1 MHLKRLS
8 LSHYRNYTSL
18 ALTCDHQTNVFIGT
32 NGQGKTNLLEAVY
45 YLCVARSCREAQD
58 RELVRMGADHFLIQ
72 GQGQSAE
79 GREVEVQIRYG
90 RHTGKKVF
98 VNESPQRNLSDL
110 YGIMAAVVI
119 SPDDRRLVQG
129 SPNSRRRFLDI
140 AISQSNAAYLAT
152 LQDYRRVVRQ
162 RNEALRAHQ
171 HRESPEMAP
180 DLEVWNAPL
189 VALGSR
195 IMRKRADVVA
205 ALKEEARR
213 VHAEISGDDEVLE
226 LDYAPSFECEDP
238 GDIEESFQEAL
249 DRSGPRERARG
260 VTEVGPHRDDLAIR
274 MNGVSLQA
282 YGSQGQHK
290 TAATA
295 LKLAEARFLWHQLQV
310 PPLLLLDDIF
320 AEIDAARTGRLMEM
334 VPTYGQTFITTAK
347 ESDIGDYRQGITRF
361 RVHDGAVT
369 PWD

>member
-1 MHLKRLS
+1 MHLERLS

-18 ALTCDHQTNVFIGT
+18 ALTCDLQTNVFIGT

-58 RELVRMGADHFLIQ
+58 RELVRIGSDHFLIQ
-72 GQGQSAE
+72 GQGRSAE
-79 GREVEVQIRYG
+79 GRAVEIQIRYG
-90 RHTGKKVF
+90 RQSGKKVL

-129 SPNSRRRFLDI
+129 SPSSRRRFLDI

-171 HRESPEMAP
+171 ESPGRAP

-195 IMRKRADVVA
+195 IMRKRAEVVS

-213 VHAEISGDDEVLE
+213 VHATISGDDEALE
-226 LDYAPSFECEDP
+226 LEYAPSFECEDP
-238 GDIEESFQEAL
+238 GDAEGSFQEAL
-249 DRSGPRERARG
+249 DRNEQRERARG
-260 VTEVGPHRDDLAIR
+260 MTEVGPHRDDLSIS

-295 LKLAEARFLWHQLQV
+295 LKLAEARFLWHQLQA

-320 AEIDAARTGRLMEM
+320 AEIDAARTARLMEM
-334 VPTYGQTFITTAK
+334 VPAYGQTFITTAK

-361 RVHDGAVT
+361 RVHEGTVT
-369 PWD
+369 PSD

>member
-1 MHLKRLS
+1 MHLQELS

-18 ALTCDHQTNVFIGT
+18 ALTCDLQTNVFIGT

-58 RELVRMGADHFLIQ
+58 RDLVRMGSDHFLIR
-72 GQGQSAE
+72 GQGRSAE

-90 RHTGKKVF
+90 PQTGKKVF

-129 SPNSRRRFLDI
+129 SPSSRRRFLDI

-171 HRESPEMAP
+171 ESPERAP

-195 IMRKRADVVA
+195 VMRKRVEVVSG
-205 ALKEEARR
+205 LKEEARR
-213 VHAEISGDDEVLE
+213 VHAAISGDDEVLE
-226 LDYAPSFECEDP
+226 LDYAPSFECEDS
-238 GDIEESFQEAL
+238 GDLEGSFQEAL
-249 DRSGPRERARG
+249 DRNEARERVRG
-260 VTEVGPHRDDLAIR
+260 MTEVGPHRDDLSIR
-274 MNGVSLQA
+274 LNGVSLQA

-295 LKLAEARFLWHQLQV
+295 LKLAEARFLWRQLQA

-334 VPTYGQTFITTAK
+334 VPAYGQTFITTAK
-347 ESDIGDYRQGITRF
+347 ESDIGDSRQGITRF
-361 RVHDGAVT
+361 RVHEGAVT
-369 PWD
+369 PYE

>member
-1 MHLKRLS
+1 MHLQRLS

-18 ALTCDHQTNVFIGT
+18 ALTCDPQTNVFIGS

-58 RELVRMGADHFLIQ
+58 KELVRMGSDHFLIR
-72 GQGQSAE
+72 GQGRSAE
-79 GREVEVQIRYG
+79 GLEVELQIRYA
-90 RHTGKKVF
+90 RQSGKKVF

-129 SPNSRRRFLDI
+129 SPGSRRRFLDI
-140 AISQSNAAYLAT
+140 AISQSNAAYLST

-162 RNEALRAHQ
+162 RNESMRMHLD
-171 HRESPEMAP
+171 SPGRSA
-180 DLEVWNAPL
+180 DLDVWNAPL
-189 VALGSR
+189 IALGTR
-195 IMRKRADVVA
+195 IMRKRVEVVA

-213 VHAEISGDDEVLE
+213 VHATVSGDDETLE
-226 LDYAPSFECEDP
+226 IDYAPSFEFEALEN
-238 GDIEESFQEAL
+238 IEASFQAAL
-249 DRSGPRERARG
+249 DRAEPRERARG
-260 VTEVGPHRDDLAIR
+260 MTEVGPHRDDLSIK

-295 LKLAEARFLWHQLQV
+295 LKLSEARFLWHQLQA

-320 AEIDAARTGRLMEM
+320 AEIDAVRTGRLMEM

-361 RVHDGAVT
+361 RVHEGAVT
-369 PWD
+369 PYE

>member
-1 MHLKRLS
+1 MHLQRLS
-8 LSHYRNYTSL
+8 LNHYRNYTSL
-18 ALTCDHQTNVFIGT
+18 ALTCDLQTNVFIGT

-58 RELVRMGADHFLIQ
+58 RELVRMGSDHFLIQ

-79 GREVEVQIRYG
+79 GRGVEVQIRYA
-90 RHTGKKVF
+90 RQTGKKVF
-98 VNESPQRNLSDL
+98 VNESAQRNLSDL

-129 SPNSRRRFLDI
+129 SPGSRRRFLDI
-140 AISQSNAAYLAT
+140 AISQSNAGYLST

-162 RNEALRAHQ
+162 RNEAMRMHLETTGRA
-171 HRESPEMAP
+171 A

-195 IMRKRADVVA
+195 IMRKRVEVVA
-205 ALKEEARR
+205 ALKEEAQR
-213 VHAEISGDDEVLE
+213 VHATVSGDDENLE
-226 LDYAPSFECEDP
+226 IDYAPSFECEPFDN
-238 GDIEESFQEAL
+238 IEGSFQEAL
-249 DRSGPRERARG
+249 DRAEPRERARG
-260 VTEVGPHRDDLAIR
+260 LTEVGPHRDDLSIR

-295 LKLAEARFLWHQLQV
+295 LKLAEARFLWHQLQA

-361 RVHDGAVT
+361 RVHEGSVT
-369 PWD
+369 PYD

>member
-1 MHLKRLS
+1 VHLERLS
-8 LSHYRNYTSL
+8 LSYYRNYISL
-18 ALTCDHQTNVFIGT
+18 ALTCDLQTNVFIGT

-58 RELVRMGADHFLIQ
+58 RELVRIGSDHFLIQ
-72 GQGQSAE
+72 GQGRSAE
-79 GREVEVQIRYG
+79 GREVDIQIAYG
-90 RHTGKKVF
+90 RQAGKKVL

-129 SPNSRRRFLDI
+129 SPGSRRRFLDI

-171 HRESPEMAP
+171 ESPGRAL

-195 IMRKRADVVA
+195 IMRKRMEVVS
-205 ALKEEARR
+205 ALKDEARQ
-213 VHAEISGDDEVLE
+213 VHAAISGDEVLA

-238 GDIEESFQEAL
+238 GDIEGSFQAAL
-249 DRSGPRERARG
+249 DRNEPRERARG
-260 VTEVGPHRDDLAIR
+260 MTEAGPHRDDLSIR

-295 LKLAEARFLWHQLQV
+295 LKLAEARFLWHQLQA

-334 VPTYGQTFITTAK
+334 VPKYGQTFITTAK
-347 ESDIGDYRQGITRF
+347 ESDIGDYREGITRF
-361 RVHDGAVT
+361 RVHEGAVT
-369 PWD
+369 PCD

>member
-18 ALTCDHQTNVFIGT
+18 ALTCDLQTNVFIGT

-58 RELVRMGADHFLIQ
+58 RELVRMGSDHFLIQ
-72 GQGQSAE
+72 GQGRSAE

-90 RHTGKKVF
+90 RQTGKKVL
-98 VNESPQRNLSDL
+98 VNDSPLRNLSDL

-129 SPNSRRRFLDI
+129 SPSSRRRFLDI

-171 HRESPEMAP
+171 ENPERAP

-189 VALGSR
+189 VDLGSR
-195 IMRKRADVVA
+195 IMRKRVEVVT

-213 VHAEISGDDEVLE
+213 VHAAISGDDEVLE

-238 GDIEESFQEAL
+238 ADIEGSFQVAL
-249 DRSGPRERARG
+249 DRNEPRERARG
-260 VTEVGPHRDDLAIR
+260 MTEVGPHRDDLSIT
-274 MNGVSLQA
+274 MNGVSLRA

-347 ESDIGDYRQGITRF
+347 ESDIGDYREGITRF
-361 RVHDGAVT
+361 RVHEGAVT
-369 PWD
+369 PCD